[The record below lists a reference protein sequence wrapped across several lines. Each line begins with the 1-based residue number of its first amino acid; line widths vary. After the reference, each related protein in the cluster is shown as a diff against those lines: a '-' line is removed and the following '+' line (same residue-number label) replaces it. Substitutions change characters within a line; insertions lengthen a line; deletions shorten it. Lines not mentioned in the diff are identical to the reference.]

1 MNKSEVDAFIRWVL
15 GGLLVLTAVYF
26 FPWGD
31 ITWGKIVMKSEGVVT
46 VSGYAESSEKN
57 QIAEFSA
64 GVNALG
70 NTKELAVN
78 EVNTKMTALIN
89 AVKAFGIA
97 EADIQTQQI
106 NVYQMQ
112 EREQIELQTMPP
124 IDGGGKV
131 KLGQWSASNSISITL
146 RDVEKAS
153 RLTDILNNSGAN
165 NVYGPNF
172 QLDTSKKTDDKLVE
186 AAVADAKTKAELMA
200 RASGAR
206 LGRVVSIV
214 EGGQS
219 MPIYPMMTLKAET
232 ARDISVPAPV
242 EVGSTKVS
250 KTVTVV
256 WSLK

>member
-1 MNKSEVDAFIRWVL
+1 MNKSELDAFIRWVL

-112 EREQIELQTMPP
+112 EREQIDLQTMPP
-124 IDGGGKV
+124 
-131 KLGQWSASNSISITL
+131 
-146 RDVEKAS
+146 
-153 RLTDILNNSGAN
+153 
-165 NVYGPNF
+165 
-172 QLDTSKKTDDKLVE
+172 
-186 AAVADAKTKAELMA
+186 LMTEE
-200 RASGAR
+200 R
-206 LGRVVSIV
+206 
-214 EGGQS
+214 
-219 MPIYPMMTLKAET
+219 
-232 ARDISVPAPV
+232 
-242 EVGSTKVS
+242 
-250 KTVTVV
+250 
-256 WSLK
+256 